1 MSIVAPVKHGNIE
14 WEYKRMGELILCRR
28 QAADVPY
35 YIEQHSVN
43 IYSVEELCFF
53 FLSHMDSLDE
63 GLLTE
68 ELFLW
73 LEQELS
79 MTELV
84 QSLREDRQNHMPLTK
99 SVRTI
104 LDSNGFCSVEEKKQ
118 IEESLREVENKSEA
132 ECYKIRADRNL
143 KNHRYA
149 AAIREYNRL
158 LARDDM
164 QRADAEVLGNIWN
177 NIAIA
182 HAGMFLYQDAIRCFE
197 KAYEYNNDPVCMEE
211 IEEAK
216 HLAQIAAD
224 VNDKFGITEAA
235 DISEELSETLEEI
248 HKYEAMGDI
257 EAAERKWRE
266 LLNKQEM
273 IYENSSRLS

>member
-1 MSIVAPVKHGNIE
+1 
-14 WEYKRMGELILCRR
+14 MGELILCRR

-53 FLSHMDSLDE
+53 FLRHMDSLDE

-68 ELFLW
+68 ELLLW
-73 LEQELS
+73 LEQELQ
-79 MTELV
+79 MTDLV

-132 ECYKIRADRNL
+132 ECHKIRADRNL

-164 QRADAEVLGNIWN
+164 QRADARVLGNIWN
-177 NIAIA
+177 NIAAA

-197 KAYEYNNDPVCMEE
+197 KAYEYNNDPVCLEE

-216 HLAQIAAD
+216 HLAQLTAD
-224 VNDKFGITEAA
+224 VSDTCSIAQAA
-235 DISEELSETLEEI
+235 GISEELSEELAAI
-248 HKYEAMGDI
+248 HKYEALGDVDM
-257 EAAERKWRE
+257 AERRWRE
-266 LLNKQEM
+266 LLDKQEL
-273 IYENSSRLS
+273 IYENTSRLS